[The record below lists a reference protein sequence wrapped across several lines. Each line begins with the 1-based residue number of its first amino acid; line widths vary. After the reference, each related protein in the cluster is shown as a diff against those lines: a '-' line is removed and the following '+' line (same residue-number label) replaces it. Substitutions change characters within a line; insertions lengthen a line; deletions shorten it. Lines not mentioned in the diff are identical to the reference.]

1 MVHITKVLEAISKKL
16 LICMYI
22 FIFTVLLILNLS
34 IASYIAFFI
43 AAIFFI
49 MIREDFYNETI
60 DLRWLAVLG
69 TVFLISSQSIGLFC
83 IRFISGYL
91 AFELLRL
98 LTTKVRRKTI
108 VEDKD
113 MEISLM
119 PDRLEHGYLY
129 IFAASIFI
137 YLLAI
142 SYFDVGIPSVLVP
155 AYEGFLICKE
165 MVTGSYYI
173 LFSLWCSLA
182 AIIFLL
188 KRRLSNAIKNN
199 KDVIYGYGDGD
210 PYILAIFMGAFGVAQ
225 IIAVFAISLFIS
237 ALVYLIYFLWGNIHA
252 K

>member
-1 MVHITKVLEAISKKL
+1 
-16 LICMYI
+16 
-22 FIFTVLLILNLS
+22 
-34 IASYIAFFI
+34 
-43 AAIFFI
+43 
-49 MIREDFYNETI
+49 
-60 DLRWLAVLG
+60 
-69 TVFLISSQSIGLFC
+69 
-83 IRFISGYL
+83 
-91 AFELLRL
+91 
-98 LTTKVRRKTI
+98 
-108 VEDKD
+108 

-173 LFSLWCSLA
+173 LFSFWCSLA